1 MAMQGVLQN
10 INAFKRGLSRDDRIV
25 FVYLYGSALGGGQAR
40 DVDLAVYA
48 ADGVDPFLLSADTA
62 LVLSRETGIAPDD
75 FDVRVINDVVER
87 GDVFGLL
94 YLRDVFQQGL
104 LLDDKD
110 SDRRGDVLERFGYR
124 YRECEGL
131 IQEVLA

>member
-1 MAMQGVLQN
+1 MQLSSQH
-10 INAFKRGLSRDDRIV
+10 IDAFKRGLARDDRIV
-25 FVYLYGSALGGGQAR
+25 FAYLYGSALGGGQAR

-62 LVLSRETGIAPDD
+62 LDLSRETGIPPDD
-75 FDVRVINDVVER
+75 FDVQVINDVVE
-87 GDVFGLL
+87 GSDVFGLL

-104 LLDDKD
+104 LLEDKD
-110 SDRRGDVLERFGYR
+110 PGRRGDVLDRFGYR

>member
-1 MAMQGVLQN
+1 MQELSQHLD
-10 INAFKRGLSRDDRIV
+10 AFKRGLARDDRVV
-25 FVYLYGSALGGGQAR
+25 FAYLYGSALGGGQTR

-48 ADGVDPFLLSADTA
+48 ADGVDPLLLSADTA
-62 LVLSRETGIAPDD
+62 LELSRETGIPPDD
-75 FDVRVINDVVER
+75 FDVRVINEVVER

-110 SDRRGDVLERFGYR
+110 FDRRGDVLERFGYR

>member
-1 MAMQGVLQN
+1 ML
-10 INAFKRGLSRDDRIV
+10 ISSLHLDAFKQALARDDRIV
-25 FVYLYGSALGGGQAR
+25 FAYLYGSALEGGHAR
-40 DVDLAVYA
+40 DVDIAVYA
-48 ADGVDPFLLSADTA
+48 RDGVDPFLLSADTA
-62 LVLSRETGIAPDD
+62 LDLSRDTGIPPDD
-75 FDVRVINDVVER
+75 FDIRVINHVVER

-110 SDRRGDVLERFGYR
+110 SDQRGDVLERFGYR

>member
-1 MAMQGVLQN
+1 LIMQEVLQHLD
-10 INAFKRGLSRDDRIV
+10 AFRQALASDDRIV
-25 FVYLYGSALGGGQAR
+25 FAYLYGSALEGGQAS
-40 DVDLAVYA
+40 DVDIAVYA
-48 ADGVDPFLLSADTA
+48 RDGVDPFLLSADTA
-62 LVLSRETGIAPDD
+62 LDLSRDTGIPPDD
-75 FDVRVINDVVER
+75 FDIRVINTVVDH

-110 SDRRGDVLERFGYR
+110 PDRRGDVLERFGYR